1 MVGLDLYVKE
11 TTAHCDYLLP
21 VATMYERDDFAVT
34 FQTFQATP
42 FRQATEAVVTPVG
55 QVRTEVGHHQ

>member
-21 VATMYERDDFAVT
+21 VATMYDFAVT